1 MLLDALTT
9 DGDDFGHPKS
19 IVVIRQPTKFDK
31 LCDSLAKMIVSWKD
45 GSIPV
50 TEDQCRE
57 ALGVIDVIKEKHA
70 DLQSRT
76 SAFSEQII
84 QIQS

>member
-50 TEDQCRE
+50 TEDT
-57 ALGVIDVIKEKHA
+57 LGVIDVIKEKHA